1 MKSNYIIY
9 KIAMLLL
16 IVLVWVPINSQATI
30 SGITSSSFNFTA
42 KKDYISTPDGNSIP
56 MWGYA
61 NGNSSM
67 QYPGPTLIV
76 NQGDTI
82 TITLTNTLPQPVS
95 IVFPGQTG
103 VTATGGIAGLLT
115 NEAAANE
122 PGVPAADKT
131 VTYTFTASHAGTY
144 LYHSGTRPELQIEM
158 GLLGALI
165 VRPTGFNAS
174 NPTAYNHANTAYNHE
189 YLFLLTEIDPNIHE
203 LVEFNQLNNV
213 DNTAYSPAYWMIN
226 GRAAPDTLL
235 AENHML
241 LPHQP
246 YNCLPRMHPGDKLLM
261 RVIGAG
267 RDLHPFHHH
276 GNHALIIAKDGR
288 LLEST
293 AGAGPDLATSVFTI
307 PSVPGETVDAIFEW
321 TGAKLG
327 WDIYGHQ
334 PGDPLEPEE
343 YTPDHG
349 KPFPVLLPEG
359 QNLAFGG
366 FWSGSPFLGAGG
378 SLPPGEGGLNENGG
392 YFFMWHSHTEKEL
405 INFDIFPG
413 GLLTM
418 LIVEPHGVAIP

>member
-1 MKSNYIIY
+1 MQSNYVIQ
-9 KIAMLLL
+9 KISMLF
-16 IVLVWVPINSQATI
+16 LVIGLVGLGVNTQAAI
-30 SGITSSSFNFTA
+30 SGITGSSFSFTA

-61 NGNSSM
+61 NGTGLM
-67 QYPGPTLIV
+67 QYPGPTLII
-76 NQGDTI
+76 NQGDTV
-82 TITLTNTLPQPVS
+82 TITLTNELPQPVS

-103 VTATGGIAGLLT
+103 VIATGGIAGLIT
-115 NEAAANE
+115 REAAAVSA
-122 PGVPAADKT
+122 PVADRT
-131 VTYTFTASHAGTY
+131 VTYTFTATQAGTY

-165 VRPTGFNAS
+165 VRPTGFNPS
-174 NPTAYNHANTAYNHE
+174 NPTAYNHPSTAYGHE

-203 LVEFNQLNNV
+203 LVEFNQLNNI
-213 DNTAYSPAYWMIN
+213 DNTAYLPAYWLLN

-235 AENHML
+235 AENNSL

-246 YNCLPRMHPGDKLLM
+246 YNCLPRMHVGDKLLM
-261 RVIGAG
+261 RVIGGG

-276 GNHALIIAKDGR
+276 GNHALVIAKDGR

-293 AGAGPDLATSVFTI
+293 PGVGPDLATSVFTI

-321 TGAKLG
+321 SGAKLG

-334 PGDPLEPEE
+334 PSDPLEDGE
-343 YTPDHG
+343 YAPDHG

-359 QNLAFGG
+359 QNLVFGG
-366 FWSGSPFLGAGG
+366 FWSGSPFLGNSG

-392 YFFMWHSHTEKEL
+392 FFYMWHSHAEKEL

-418 LIVEPHGVAIP
+418 LIVEPHGVVIP

>member
-1 MKSNYIIY
+1 MQSNYVTQ
-9 KIAMLLL
+9 KLSMLFL
-16 IVLVWVPINSQATI
+16 IVGLGWAMNTLAAI
-30 SGITSSSFNFTA
+30 SGITGSNFNLTA

-61 NGNSSM
+61 NGAGLM

-82 TITLTNTLPQPVS
+82 TITLTNQLPQPVS

-103 VTATGGIAGLLT
+103 VTTTGGIAGLIT
-115 NEAAANE
+115 REAAAVSA
-122 PGVPAADKT
+122 PVADRT
-131 VTYTFTASHAGTY
+131 VTYTFTATHAGTY

-174 NPTAYNHANTAYNHE
+174 NPTAYNHPNTAYNYE

-213 DNTAYSPAYWMIN
+213 DNTAYFPAYWMLN

-235 AENHML
+235 AENNQL

-261 RVIGAG
+261 RVIGGG

-276 GNHALIIAKDGR
+276 GNHALVIAKQGR

-293 AGAGPDLATSVFTI
+293 PGAGPDLATSVFTI

-321 TGAKLG
+321 SGANLG

-334 PGDPLEPEE
+334 PGDPLQAGE
-343 YTPDHG
+343 YAPDHG
-349 KPFPVLLPEG
+349 KPIPVILPEG

-366 FWSGSPFLGAGG
+366 FWSGSPFLGNSG

-392 YFFMWHSHTEKEL
+392 FFYMWHSHAEKEL

-418 LIVEPHGVAIP
+418 LIIEPHGVVIP

>member
-1 MKSNYIIY
+1 MKSHYMTN

-16 IVLVWVPINSQATI
+16 STLVWVPLNSQATI
-30 SGITSSSFNFTA
+30 SGITGPNFNFTA
-42 KKDYISTPDGNSIP
+42 KPAHISTPDGNSIL

-61 NGNSSM
+61 NGNGSM

-82 TITLTNTLPQPVS
+82 TITLTNTLSQPVS
-95 IVFPGQTG
+95 IIFPGQIG
-103 VTATGGIAGLLT
+103 VTATGGITGLLT
-115 NEAAANE
+115 NEAAVDE

-174 NPTAYNHANTAYNHE
+174 NPTAYNHTKTAYDRE
-189 YLFLLTEIDPNIHE
+189 YLFLLTEIDPHIHE
-203 LVEFNQLNNV
+203 LVEFNQLDNI
-213 DNTAYSPAYWMIN
+213 DNTAYSPMYWMIN
-226 GRAAPDTLL
+226 GRAAPDILF
-235 AENHML
+235 AENYPL

-261 RVIGAG
+261 RVIGGG

-321 TGAKLG
+321 TGAGLG
-327 WDIYGHQ
+327 WDIYGHHED
-334 PGDPLEPEE
+334 DPLEPGED
-343 YTPDHG
+343 PDDHG

-366 FWSGSPFLGAGG
+366 FWSGSPFLGSTG

-418 LIVEPHGVAIP
+418 LIVEPHGVVIP